1 MLSTKSI
8 TLSAIA
14 SFLSLTT
21 ASPTIGSLSTPS
33 TVAAGSSIKAT
44 LGTSIYVQNWEDYNI
59 VWGIAPAALHVGV
72 GTNNPAIGT
81 QIAYTPLYGTDTEKL
96 NNFTVEVAIPATQ
109 PAGAWQLV
117 AAVPY
122 IVSASGQMGINSFVS
137 NITVTAS

>member
-1 MLSTKSI
+1 MVSTKSI

-14 SFLSLTT
+14 SFLSLTY

-59 VWGIAPAALHVGV
+59 VWGIAPSSLPISG
-72 GTNNPAIGT
+72 GSPAIGT

-96 NNFTVEVAIPATQ
+96 NNFTVDVNIPATQ
-109 PAGAWQLV
+109 PAGAWKLV

-122 IVSASGQMGINSFVS
+122 IVGASGQMGINVFTS